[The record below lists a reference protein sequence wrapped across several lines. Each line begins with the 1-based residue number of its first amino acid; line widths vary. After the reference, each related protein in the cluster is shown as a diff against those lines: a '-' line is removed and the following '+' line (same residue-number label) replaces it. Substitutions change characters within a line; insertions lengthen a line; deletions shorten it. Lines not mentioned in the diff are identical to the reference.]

1 MSGFMTYFGGDSTGF
16 MRTIKGMEGAVSK
29 LGSKMSADMKS
40 AIGGFVGYQAFK
52 TLIGNVVEAT
62 SAIYNFAKQQNISY
76 EAAQRLGKSAKESG
90 QSMENYGTILN
101 KLAGSREAAAVSDDK
116 MMSAFSKFGVT
127 MDDLQNP
134 LTTNYD
140 LVVKIGKALNGMKID
155 ASTQASFRELFGRG
169 GAAMINSIKVL
180 GQEKPLTLVSDADVE
195 KIHEMERSIAR
206 MKSNWTKIAAGPIGT
221 VASTWGSIFESFDDD
236 AVAKL
241 NRISKMF
248 GDYKKAHPEE
258 AEQTEQAWQ
267 TFYGAQQGSGI
278 DSEESRQAVLNF
290 IQNILMKRGEGEAR
304 AADSGI
310 GVIGEVLNNI
320 ETVKNAKSNKASQE
334 KLFISER
341 DKPLIEEELRLSEM
355 IRKSEI
361 DKLQPAERALELRRQ
376 ATAEISRALM
386 LEEMGLSI
394 ADQVEAVKARE
405 NALQLN
411 DQAYGIENEQGGGG
425 GSRPDK
431 MAIDEMAKNNLSVG
445 IKAYEPMM
453 SATTINTTATISNTD
468 ALNKNGQ
475 MISSILSTVTI
486 SAWD

>member
-16 MRTIKGMEGAVSK
+16 MRTVKGMEGAVSK

-52 TLIGNVVEAT
+52 TLVANVVAAT
-62 SAIYNFAKQQNISY
+62 SAIHSFAKQQNISY

-90 QSMENYGTILN
+90 QSMEDYGTILN

-116 MMSAFSKFGVT
+116 MLSAFSQFGVT

-140 LVVKIGKALNGMKID
+140 LIVKIGKALNGMKID
-155 ASTQASFRELFGRG
+155 AGTQASFRELFGRG
-169 GAAMINSIKVL
+169 GSAMINSIKVL
-180 GQEKPLTLVSDADVE
+180 GQEKPLTLISDADVE

-206 MKSNWTKIAAGPIGT
+206 MKSNWTKISAGPIGT
-221 VASTWGSIFESFDDD
+221 IASTWGSIFESFDDD
-236 AVAKL
+236 AVDKL

-290 IQNILMKRGEGEAR
+290 IHNVLMKHGEGEAR

-320 ETVKNAKSNKASQE
+320 ETVKNAKSDNASKAA
-334 KLFISER
+334 LFISER
-341 DKPLIEEELRLSEM
+341 DRPLIEEELRLHEM

-361 DKLQPAERALELRRQ
+361 DKLQPAQRAIELRRQ
-376 ATAEISRALM
+376 ANIELLRS
-386 LEEMGLSI
+386 EELNSTGSTI
-394 ADQVEAVKARE
+394 ADKIEAVKAQE
-405 NALQLN
+405 KALQLN
-411 DQAYGIENEQGGGG
+411 DQAYGIENKGGGG

-453 SATTINTTATISNTD
+453 NATTANTTATISNTD
-468 ALNKNGQ
+468 ALNKNGA
-475 MISSILSTVTI
+475 MITSLLSTVTI